1 VNLYK
6 MATIQLNRL
15 LWSSLALGVASLIG
29 NKGYYI
35 VPAGHRA
42 IIFDRWYGIKNNV
55 VSKEGFHLCIPFWQ
69 WPVFYDVRITPKV
82 IETETGTKDLQTIK
96 IGLRVLYR
104 PQEDKLPLI
113 NKKLGTDYARRILP
127 SIGQETLKSVVA
139 HYDAGEL
146 ITKRVKVSQDI
157 RDSLTLRARDFH
169 IILDDVSI
177 TDLSFGH
184 EYSNAVEQKQVAQ
197 QEAERARFVVQKS
210 EQERLAAIIRA
221 EGEAEA
227 ARLITEATNLV
238 GASFIELRR
247 IEAAK
252 EIAEKLSQNN
262 KITYLPGG
270 SQGSNLLL
278 HLPGQTGNS
287 KN

>member
-1 VNLYK
+1 
-6 MATIQLNRL
+6 MATITLNRL
-15 LWSSLALGVASLIG
+15 IWGSIGLGIAALVA

-35 VPAGHRA
+35 VPAGQRA
-42 IIFDRWYGIKNNV
+42 IIFDRWYGIKHNV
-55 VSKEGFHLCIPFWQ
+55 VSREGLHLCIPFWQ
-69 WPVFYDVRITPKV
+69 WPVFYDIRITPKK

-113 NKKLGTDYARRILP
+113 YKKLGIDYAQRILP

-157 RDSLTLRARDFH
+157 RESLTLRAKDFH

-177 TDLSFGH
+177 TDLSFGY

-197 QEAERARFVVQKS
+197 QEAERAKFIVQKA
-210 EQERLAAIIRA
+210 EQERMAAIIRA
-221 EGEAEA
+221 EGEAEG
-227 ARLITEATNLV
+227 ARLITEATNQV
-238 GASFIELRR
+238 GSSFIELRR

-252 EIAEKLSQNN
+252 EIAQKLSQNP

-270 SQGSNLLL
+270 QAGQGSQGGTNLLL
-278 HLPGQTGNS
+278 SIPNQ
-287 KN
+287 K

>member
-1 VNLYK
+1 
-6 MATIQLNRL
+6 MASIALNRL
-15 LWSSLALGVASLIG
+15 IWGSLGLGLAALLA
-29 NKGYYI
+29 NKCYYV
-35 VPAGHRA
+35 VPAGQRA
-42 IIFDRWYGIKNNV
+42 IIFDRYYGIKPNV

-69 WPVFYDVRITPKV
+69 WPVFYDVRITPKK

-104 PQEDKLPLI
+104 PQEDKLPFI
-113 NKKLGTDYARRILP
+113 NKKLGTDYAQRILP

-146 ITKRVKVSQDI
+146 ITRRVKVSQDI
-157 RDSLTLRARDFH
+157 RDSLTLRAKDFH

-177 TDLSFGH
+177 TDLSFGY

-197 QEAERARFVVQKS
+197 QEAERARFVVQKA
-210 EQERLAAIIRA
+210 EQERLAAITRA

-227 ARLITEATNLV
+227 ARLITEATNQV
-238 GASFIELRR
+238 GSSFIELRR

-252 EIAEKLSQNN
+252 EIAQKLSQNN
-262 KITYLPGG
+262 RIMYLPGG
-270 SQGSNLLL
+270 QGANLLL
-278 HLPGQTGNS
+278 QVPNQNPNPNINNPN
-287 KN
+287 K